1 LKVNKNILGK
11 FFRHCY
17 FDNKY
22 NGIRKIDYNVSCSSA
37 AEELIRAGAD
47 LTAVNNEG
55 KTPMDNKYV
64 QKLREQKPELF
75 QVIPV

>member
-11 FFRHCY
+11 LFRHCY
-17 FDNKY
+17 FDNEY
-22 NGIRKIDYNVSCSSA
+22 NGIRKIDYNDSCSSA
-37 AEELIRAGAD
+37 AEELIKAGAD

-55 KTPMDNKYV
+55 ETPMDNEFV

-75 QVIPV
+75 QARPV